1 MDSAVRTFMVSAVF
15 ALLAGRA
22 MGQAA
27 ADPAP
32 AGDQGKAAREWAF
45 RASATGY
52 FIPDDRNYLQPSF
65 TADRGRLHLEARYNY
80 ENKETGS
87 LWAGCNFSAGQKATF
102 EVTPMIAG
110 VFGNTA
116 GIAPGYRMTLGY
128 RKLELYSEGEYVFDL
143 RDSSANFF
151 YNWSELS
158 YSPVEWF
165 RAGLVS
171 QRTRAYQTELDIQR
185 GVLVGFSGKRFDFTA
200 YVFNA
205 GWTDPTVVL
214 SFGVG
219 F

>member
-1 MDSAVRTFMVSAVF
+1 VTAILL
-15 ALLAGRA
+15 LLAGAA
-22 MGQAA
+22 MGQNAS
-27 ADPAP
+27 DPASP
-32 AGDQGKAAREWAF
+32 GDQGKSAPEWGF

-52 FIPDDRNYLQPSF
+52 FIPDDRDYVQPSF
-65 TADRGRLHLEARYNY
+65 SADRGRLHLEARYNY
-80 ENKETGS
+80 ESMETGS
-87 LWAGCNFSAGQKATF
+87 LWAGCNFSTGRTVTF
-102 EVTPMIAG
+102 ELTPMVAG
-110 VFGNTA
+110 VFGDTA
-116 GIAPGYRMTLGY
+116 GVAPGYRMTLGW
-128 RKLELYSEGEYVFDL
+128 RKLALYSEGEYVVDL
-143 RDSSANFF
+143 RDRAGNFF

-158 YSPVEWF
+158 YSPTDWL

-214 SFGVG
+214 SLGVG